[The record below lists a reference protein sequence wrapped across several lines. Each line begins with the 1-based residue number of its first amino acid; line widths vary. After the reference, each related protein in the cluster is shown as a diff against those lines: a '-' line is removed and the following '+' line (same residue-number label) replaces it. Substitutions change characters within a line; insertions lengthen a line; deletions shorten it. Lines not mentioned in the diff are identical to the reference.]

1 MSPSAYHEEGTV
13 KPTASTKPYE
23 VSISFK
29 DIGAGEGVGT
39 GVGVGAGAGED
50 VGLAAAE
57 GVTSAVSVSSGEA
70 DGLAVNDAGF
80 ASEAPAHPDRQAATD
95 RTKTKTIQIFF
106 HAVSPLL
113 C

>member
-29 DIGAGEGVGT
+29 DID
-39 GVGVGAGAGED
+39 AGED

-80 ASEAPAHPDRQAATD
+80 ASEAPAHPMGKQPQAEQNQNNTNS
-95 RTKTKTIQIFF
+95 F